1 MVPGVGYGA
10 NALNTRT
17 SLDAP
22 HPSPL
27 PLWGEGVA
35 LFEAPH
41 PSPLPCG
48 ERGLL
53 FSRPSPPVGRGG
65 CSFRGP
71 SPQPSPLRGEGVPD
85 NWPVPVITV
94 GRQFGAGGATV
105 GRMLADELKADVL
118 DSNIIDE
125 VARRLQLPKE
135 EVEAE
140 DEQPGS
146 LLARL
151 LVALGSASTEPL
163 IPPEAT
169 AWTPPNAAPTF
180 DTRKAVL
187 QITQHVIEE
196 AARAGNVVI
205 VGRGG
210 AYILAKFPGA
220 LHLFL
225 RAAEAARVKTV
236 MARFSIASEDEAR
249 RRIKQADE
257 NWTSYI
263 KQVYGH
269 DRNHPAHYD
278 MVLDTG
284 RLGYDATVDAV
295 LAALKRRK
303 SLT

>member
-1 MVPGVGYGA
+1 M
-10 NALNTRT
+10 
-17 SLDAP
+17 
-22 HPSPL
+22 
-27 PLWGEGVA
+27 
-35 LFEAPH
+35 
-41 PSPLPCG
+41 
-48 ERGLL
+48 
-53 FSRPSPPVGRGG
+53 
-65 CSFRGP
+65 
-71 SPQPSPLRGEGVPD
+71 
-85 NWPVPVITV
+85 PVITI

-105 GRMLADELKADVL
+105 GRMLATELKADFL
-118 DSNIIDE
+118 DSNIIDQ
-125 VARRLQLPKE
+125 VAHRLQLPKE

-169 AWTPPNAAPTF
+169 AWNPPNAAPTF

-187 QITQHVIEE
+187 GITQHVIQE

-210 AYILAKFPGA
+210 AYILSSVPGA
-220 LHLFL
+220 LHVFL
-225 RAAEAARVKTV
+225 RAAEQIRVKAIMERYNLT
-236 MARFSIASEDEAR
+236 SEEEAKKR
-249 RRIKQADE
+249 LKQTDE

-284 RLGYDATVDAV
+284 RLGYEATVQTILV
-295 LAALKRRK
+295 ALRSRK
-303 SLT
+303 PIT

>member
-1 MVPGVGYGA
+1 M
-10 NALNTRT
+10 
-17 SLDAP
+17 
-22 HPSPL
+22 
-27 PLWGEGVA
+27 
-35 LFEAPH
+35 
-41 PSPLPCG
+41 
-48 ERGLL
+48 
-53 FSRPSPPVGRGG
+53 PV
-65 CSFRGP
+65 
-71 SPQPSPLRGEGVPD
+71 V
-85 NWPVPVITV
+85 TV

-105 GRMLADELKADVL
+105 GHMLSERLKADFL

-140 DEQPGS
+140 DEHPGS

-151 LVALGSASTEPL
+151 LVALGSASSEPL

-187 QITQHVIEE
+187 QITQHVIQE
-196 AARAGNVVI
+196 AARSGNVVI

-210 AYILAKFPGA
+210 AYILRDFPGA
-220 LHLFL
+220 LHVFL
-225 RAAEAARVKTV
+225 RAAEDVRVKTI
-236 MARFSIASEDEAR
+236 MERFNIASADEAR
-249 RRIKQADE
+249 KRMKLTDE

-284 RLGYDATVDAV
+284 RLGYDAVIETILV
-295 LAALKRRK
+295 ALKDRK
-303 SLT
+303 PIR